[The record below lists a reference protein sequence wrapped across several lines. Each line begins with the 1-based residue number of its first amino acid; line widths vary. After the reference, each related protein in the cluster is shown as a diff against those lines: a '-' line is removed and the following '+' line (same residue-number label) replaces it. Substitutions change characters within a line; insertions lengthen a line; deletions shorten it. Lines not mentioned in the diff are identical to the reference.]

1 MAFYSR
7 IGNFN
12 AVAWCTLGASLLGFF
27 MLVTGA
33 ILTGIAYTEITP
45 PNYDDN
51 YRRYQGANIM
61 RIIGPMLI
69 GCGAILLFGSC
80 GFFAFAFWAANREED
95 DESDFDNSNVI
106 GRSKKYHQ
114 EYTVTPTFDDDD
126 DDDRNDDDHRDNR
139 RTMMQ
144 QRADRQI

>member
-7 IGNFN
+7 IGNFT

-27 MLVTGA
+27 MLVAGA

-45 PNYDDN
+45 PNYDEN
-51 YRRYQGANIM
+51 YWRYQGANIM

-69 GCGAILLFGSC
+69 ACGGILLFGSC
-80 GFFAFAFWAANREED
+80 GFFAFAFYAANRD
-95 DESDFDNSNVI
+95 DDDDYEGSTI

-114 EYTVTPTFDDDD
+114 EYQVTRTFEDDDK
-126 DDDRNDDDHRDNR
+126 
-139 RTMMQ
+139 Q
-144 QRADRQI
+144 

>member
-7 IGNFN
+7 IGNFT

-45 PNYDDN
+45 PNYDEN
-51 YRRYQGANIM
+51 YWRYQGANVM

-69 GCGAILLFGSC
+69 ACGGVLLFGSC
-80 GFFAFAFWAANREED
+80 GFFAFAFYAANREDEEDFESTLGNSRSTKQKFHQVYEVAATEED
-95 DESDFDNSNVI
+95 D
-106 GRSKKYHQ
+106 K
-114 EYTVTPTFDDDD
+114 
-126 DDDRNDDDHRDNR
+126 
-139 RTMMQ
+139 
-144 QRADRQI
+144 